1 MKGSRCKDDPIA
13 GERREAFAIIDQDEF
28 QRHSKFRKPRD
39 LKRMLYYKTSED
51 WVTWTVFALLK
62 RYAPKTWWSDLVK
75 LARVQNSRLILP
87 SGWEETPEVKL
98 WECVPSPPRY
108 ETASRAR
115 MQRSNNK
122 VWVKR
127 SDDPR
132 PVEGES
138 EIDIILRNRV
148 LVIFA
153 EAKLGSDISSSTTT

>member
-1 MKGSRCKDDPIA
+1 
-13 GERREAFAIIDQDEF
+13 
-28 QRHSKFRKPRD
+28 
-39 LKRMLYYKTSED
+39 
-51 WVTWTVFALLK
+51 
-62 RYAPKTWWSDLVK
+62 
-75 LARVQNSRLILP
+75 
-87 SGWEETPEVKL
+87 
-98 WECVPSPPRY
+98 
-108 ETASRAR
+108 